1 MADYIGLA
9 KAGKDPI
16 YDLRK
21 TMRSKSLYCSDF
33 ECRYT
38 EPEELGDVSKSSFSV
53 FSQNIR
59 SLTNKFDDLQ
69 VYLSRAG
76 EFQFTVVALQ
86 EIWSVGRDFDLPGYQ
101 VLEYNTRDKGQLLR
115 NANCGGGVGL
125 FIKSG
130 LNYELLSFRGEY
142 LEGVY
147 ESIWALVT
155 LNDKSKRIIG
165 NIYRPNSAP
174 EGNLSKATEMH
185 IKIIDQIKADKR
197 LKDTKIVLVSDFNAN
212 LLNFSTHDQ
221 TGVYVDQQ
229 MSRGLLPMITKPT
242 RLYNNSA
249 TLIDNI
255 FVSPV
260 NSPVISGVLISD
272 ISDHLAT
279 FFIEELE
286 KSLPEVNEVL
296 TRKVNS
302 KTIATFETELANVE
316 WDNLPDSNAEEYFQS
331 FFDTLSSKVDMSF
344 PLQKLPPRKVKPDP
358 PWFSQ
363 ALKVSSRVKN
373 KLYRRFM
380 DKKTQL
386 AKVKYKDYLR
396 EYKNLIRA
404 AKRKY
409 YGALISTY
417 KNNIKKVWE
426 IVRGAVGIVKNRQG
440 KFPDYFLVEKKCAGG
455 KLFTSKVTDKKVIA
469 DGFNKFYS
477 NVGPNLSQKIAKK
490 NPHLE
495 GSKEHLKNIPRSSS
509 NFTLC
514 TVNEATVQYFID
526 KLKNKSSS
534 GTDGL
539 SNKVLKQVS
548 GVLLKPLHKMIN
560 FSLST
565 GVVPSQL
572 KLAKVIPLYKGAD
585 AGSRHEY
592 TNYRPIAILNT
603 LSKVLEKVVEY
614 QLRQYFRQ
622 NDLFYAAQY
631 GFRPSRSTSH
641 ALLDLTAFVH
651 DGVDNGSNVVG
662 IFIDLAKAFDTLN
675 FDVLL
680 EKLERYGV
688 CGTSLKWFKSYLT
701 DRKQRV
707 VLPCGTTSIDCEVE
721 TGVPQGSVLGP
732 LLFIIYINDLPRS
745 VPLLKVLLFAD
756 DTSALYRSKN
766 EQELFSTLNAQL
778 SQLEHYFALNKL
790 SLNVRKTRAMGFLPK
805 GAHFHYH
812 DLFLAG
818 QPIQWCCSP
827 GSSEKYFKFLGVLID
842 DKLTFQ
848 YHVKR
853 LYGKLCSASYAVA
866 ASAKVLPLQT
876 CINVYRALYE
886 SNLMYC
892 ASTWAGTK
900 TKYLKQILGH
910 QTRVLKNMFSLPRA
924 GHISPALKKHKLLKT
939 CDILSREQIMVVHSM
954 KMKLL
959 PSPISGIVKPLM
971 ANQVDYRIA
980 RNSAHNMEQL
990 RVNIPAFSHHSKP
1003 RLAIVWNQL
1012 PESVK
1017 SGPLHTFKQDLKE
1030 YYLSRYNLECDGWD
1044 CQTCHGII

>member
-1 MADYIGLA
+1 M
-9 KAGKDPI
+9 
-16 YDLRK
+16 
-21 TMRSKSLYCSDF
+21 
-33 ECRYT
+33 
-38 EPEELGDVSKSSFSV
+38 SFSV

-59 SLTNKFDDLQ
+59 SLANKFDDLQ
-69 VYLSRAG
+69 VYLTRAG
-76 EFQFTVVALQ
+76 QFSFTVVALQ

-101 VLEYNTRDKGQLLR
+101 VLEFNTRDKGHLVR
-115 NANCGGGVGL
+115 NRNCGGGVGL

-130 LNYELLSFRGEY
+130 LNYELLSFRDEY

-155 LNDKSKRIIG
+155 LNDNSRRIIG
-165 NIYRPNSAP
+165 NIYRPNTAP
-174 EGNLSKATEMH
+174 KGNLSRATEIH
-185 IKIIDQIKADKR
+185 LNIIDQIKTDKR
-197 LKDTKIVLVSDFNAN
+197 LKGVKIVLVSDFNAN
-212 LLNFSTHDQ
+212 LLNFSTHNE
-221 TGVYVDQQ
+221 TGLYVDQQ
-229 MSRGLLPMITKPT
+229 MTRGLLPMITKPT
-242 RLYNNSA
+242 RLYHNSA

-260 NSPVISGVLISD
+260 KNPVLAGVLVSD

-279 FFIEELE
+279 FFVEELGS
-286 KSLPEVNEVL
+286 SLPEVNEIL
-296 TRKVNS
+296 SRKVNS
-302 KTIATFETELANVE
+302 KTMDTFETELAKVKWE
-316 WDNLPDSNAEEYFQS
+316 HLPDNDAETYFGS
-331 FFDTLSSKVDMSF
+331 FFDTLSAKIDLSF
-344 PLQKLPPRKVKPDP
+344 PLKKLPPRKVKPDP
-358 PWFSQ
+358 PWFSP
-363 ALKVSSRVKN
+363 ALKVSCKVKN
-373 KLYRRFM
+373 KLYRKFM
-380 DKKTQL
+380 EKKSQV
-386 AKVKYKDYLR
+386 AKVKYKTYLR
-396 EYKNLIRA
+396 EYKNLINA
-404 AKRKY
+404 AKRNY
-409 YGALISTY
+409 YGSLISTY
-417 KNNIKKVWE
+417 KNNTKKVWE
-426 IVRGAVGIVKNRQG
+426 IVREAVGIVKKRQG
-440 KFPDYFLVEKKCAGG
+440 KFPDYFLVGNKSAGG
-455 KLFTSKVTDKKVIA
+455 KEFMTRVSDKKVIA

-477 NVGPNLSQKIAKK
+477 KIGPNLSQKIAEK

-495 GSKEHLKNIPRSSS
+495 DSKEHLKNIPRLSS
-509 NFTLC
+509 NFSLC
-514 TVNEATVQYFID
+514 TVNTATVQYFID

-539 SNKVLKQVS
+539 SNKVLKRVS
-548 GVLLKPLHKMIN
+548 GVLLNPLQKLIN
-560 FSLST
+560 LSLSS
-565 GVVPSQL
+565 GMVPSQL

-585 AGSRHEY
+585 AGSKYEF

-622 NDLFYAAQY
+622 NNLFYSAQY
-631 GFRPSRSTSH
+631 GFIPSRSTSH
-641 ALLDLTAFVH
+641 ALLDLTSYVH
-651 DGVDNGSNVVG
+651 DGVDDGSKVLG

-688 CGTSLKWFKSYLT
+688 CGTSLNWFKSYLT
-701 DRKQRV
+701 GRKQRV

-766 EQELFSTLNAQL
+766 EQELFSTMN
-778 SQLEHYFALNKL
+778 SQLGLLERYFALNKL

-805 GAHFHYH
+805 GSHFHYH
-812 DLFLAG
+812 DLFLDG

-827 GSSEKYFKFLGVLID
+827 GASEKYFKFLGVLID

-848 YHVKR
+848 HHITR

-866 ASAKVLPLQT
+866 SSAKVLPRQT
-876 CINVYRALYE
+876 SINVYRALYE

-892 ASTWAGTK
+892 ASTWAGTQSK
-900 TKYLKQILGH
+900 FLKQILGH
-910 QTRVLKNMFSLPRA
+910 QTKVLKSLFSLPRA
-924 GHISPALKKHKLLKT
+924 SHVSPALKRNKILKT

-954 KMKLL
+954 KMKIL
-959 PSPISGIVKPLM
+959 PSTLSGIVKPLQ
-971 ANQVDYRIA
+971 ADQVDYRIA

-990 RVNIPAFSHHSKP
+990 RVKIPAFSHHPKP
-1003 RLAIVWNQL
+1003 RLAIAWNQL

-1030 YYLSRYNLECDGWD
+1030 FYLSRYKSECNDLD
-1044 CQTCHGII
+1044 CHTCNGQM